1 MIITILLCILLVLS
15 VAGLCYMAVQVKR
28 NNEVYKFRNELSDI
42 IHALLLDRLNTY
54 KNDAEFKKD
63 EREYEEWKTSLF
75 AIYYKYSY
83 EQMLFSWEPL
93 TFKAWFTDE
102 ELKLLKII

>member
-1 MIITILLCILLVLS
+1 M
-15 VAGLCYMAVQVKR
+15 
-28 NNEVYKFRNELSDI
+28 YKFRNELSDI
-42 IHALLLDRLNTY
+42 IHTLLQDRLNTY
-54 KNDAEFKKD
+54 KNDTEFKKD

-75 AIYYKYSY
+75 AIYDKYSY
-83 EQMLFSWEPL
+83 EQMLFSWKPL